1 MSSNSMSGPGP
12 IRSAPGRKRRRPMW
26 QRVAAWVVGSIV
38 VLTVL
43 LVAFIALFDWNK
55 LKPTINERASAALE
69 RPFAINGD
77 LSVHW
82 GRADDLAGWRSW
94 IPTPVI
100 RANDISV
107 GNPAW
112 VGDKS
117 DDGFAKVDQAEF
129 AVHLL
134 PLLGQHLSLPYVRL
148 TGPTANLL
156 RRDAEHATWNFGS
169 GGEPGSWTVNLGQLR
184 VGKAKID
191 INDKVSKADFAI
203 TVEPLDKEIPFSEL
217 VGDDGGNAA
226 PSNTQAFAYAWT
238 AKGKYGGAPIDASG
252 KIGSVLTLRQGKR
265 PLPLQVDAKLGDVR
279 VRATGTLTDPTDPSG
294 LDLRL
299 KLSGGSMAQLFPY
312 TGIALPDTPPFSTS
326 GHLTARIQ
334 PDDRR
339 YHYENFV
346 GKVGDSD
353 LAGTLT
359 FTSGGDRPKLE
370 GKLHSEQLRLA
381 DLGPLIGADTSDKKS
396 ATVDATPKDKLLPS
410 DAFNTD
416 RWNAM
421 DADVTFEGKK
431 VVQDAGLPI
440 AGLATHIVMDSAKL
454 TLDPLGVG
462 LANGK
467 LNGKVVLDARK
478 TPMIGTVD
486 LKARGLGL
494 KQLFPKFESMQAS
507 FGEINGDIILTA
519 TGQSVAG
526 LMARS
531 DGDVML
537 LMNDGAISKELMELA
552 GLNVGNFVVTKLF
565 GDKQVN
571 IECAAANF
579 GVTDGLMSTRLAIF
593 DTDNAT
599 IDISGSINF
608 KNEQMDLSI
617 VPKTKGLRIF
627 SLRSPLYVR
636 GTLAN
641 PDVGVE
647 AGKLI
652 AKGAAALALGAVAA
666 PAAALI
672 PLIAPSHEERDN
684 RCEALLS
691 RLQEVK

>member
-1 MSSNSMSGPGP
+1 MSKASEDSSSV
-12 IRSAPGRKRRRPMW
+12 IHSAPRRTRLRPLW
-26 QRVAAWVVGSIV
+26 LRVLAWVVGSIV
-38 VLTVL
+38 VLILL
-43 LVAFIALFDWNK
+43 LVAVSALFDWNR
-55 LKPTINERASAALE
+55 LKPTINARASAALG
-69 RPFAINGD
+69 RPFAIHGD
-77 LSVHW
+77 LSVRW
-82 GRADDLAGWRSW
+82 SRADDLAGGSSW
-94 IPTPVI
+94 IPMPII
-100 RANDISV
+100 RAGDIKV
-107 GNPAW
+107 GNPEW

-117 DDGFAKVDQAEF
+117 KDRFASVDQAEF

-134 PLLGQHLSLPYVRL
+134 PLFGRHLSLPYMRL
-148 TGPTANLL
+148 TGPSANLL
-156 RRDAEHATWNFGS
+156 RRDAEHANWNFGS
-169 GGEPGSWTVNLGQLR
+169 HGKPSSWNLDLGQLR
-184 VGKAKID
+184 VGKAKINLSD
-191 INDKVSKADFAI
+191 NVSKADLTI
-203 TVEPLDKEIPFSEL
+203 TVEPLERDIPLSEL
-217 VGDDGGNAA
+217 VGEDGGKSA
-226 PSNTQAFAYAWT
+226 PSDAQAFAYAWT
-238 AKGKYGGAPIDASG
+238 AKGKYRDAPVDGNG
-252 KIGSVLTLRQGKR
+252 KIGSVLTLREGKR
-265 PLPLQVDAKLGDVR
+265 PFPLQVDAKLGALR
-279 VRATGTLTDPTDPSG
+279 VRAIGTLTDPADPSG
-294 LDLRL
+294 LNLRL

-326 GHLTARIQ
+326 GQLTARIQ
-334 PDDRR
+334 PDDSR

-359 FTSGGDRPKLE
+359 YNNGGDRPKLE
-370 GKLHSEQLRLA
+370 GKLVSEQLRLA

-396 ATVDATPKDKLLPS
+396 ATIKATPSDKLLPS
-410 DAFNTD
+410 DEFRTD

-431 VVQDAGLPI
+431 VIQDAGLPI
-440 AGLATHIVMDSAKL
+440 SGLSTHIVMNNAKL

-467 LNGKVVLDARK
+467 LSGKVVLDARK
-478 TPMIGTVD
+478 QPMIGTVD

-494 KQLFPKFESMQAS
+494 KQLFPKVEAMQAS
-507 FGEINGDIILTA
+507 FGEINGDILLNA

-526 LMARS
+526 LMAKS
-531 DGDVML
+531 DGNVML

-552 GLNVGNFVVTKLF
+552 GLNVGNFLITKMF
-565 GDKQVN
+565 GDKQVI
-571 IECAAANF
+571 IECAASNF
-579 GVTDGLMSTRLAIF
+579 GVTDGLMRTRLAIF

-599 IDISGSINF
+599 IDISGSINL
-608 KNEQMDLSI
+608 KNEQMDLRV

-627 SLRSPLYVR
+627 SLRSPLYVK

-652 AKGAAALALGAVAA
+652 AKGAAALVLGAVAA

-684 RCEALLS
+684 RCETLLGQ
-691 RLQEVK
+691 LQAVK

>member
-1 MSSNSMSGPGP
+1 MSRPGP
-12 IRSAPGRKRRRPMW
+12 IRSAPRRKRRWPRW
-26 QRVAAWVVGSIV
+26 QRVLAWVIGSIV
-38 VLTVL
+38 LLILL
-43 LVAFIALFDWNK
+43 LVAVIALFDWNR

-94 IPTPVI
+94 IPMPVI
-100 RANDISV
+100 RADDIKV
-107 GNPAW
+107 GNPEW

-117 DDGFAKVDQAEF
+117 DDGFATVDQAEV

-134 PLLGQHLSLPYVRL
+134 PLLGHHVSLPYVRL
-148 TGPTANLL
+148 TGPSVNLL
-156 RRDAEHATWNFGS
+156 RRDAEHATWKFGS
-169 GGEPGSWTVNLGQLR
+169 RDKPSSWTVDLDQLH
-184 VGKAKID
+184 VAKANID
-191 INDKVSKADFAI
+191 INDKVTKADLAI

-217 VGDDGGNAA
+217 VGDDDDTPA
-226 PSNTQAFAYAWT
+226 PSNAQSFAYAWT
-238 AKGKYGGAPIDASG
+238 AKGKYRGSPMNGSG

-265 PLPLQVDAKLGDVR
+265 PFPLQVDAKLGELH

-294 LDLRL
+294 LNVRL

-334 PDDRR
+334 PNDSR
-339 YHYENFV
+339 YQYEKFV

-359 FTSGGDRPKLE
+359 YTNGGDRPKLE
-370 GKLHSEQLRLA
+370 GKMHSEKLRLA
-381 DLGPLIGADTSDKKS
+381 DLGPLIGANTSDKKS
-396 ATVDATPKDKLLPS
+396 ATVTATSSDKLLPS
-410 DAFNTD
+410 DEFRTD
-416 RWNAM
+416 RWKAM
-421 DADVTFEGKK
+421 DADIKFDGKK
-431 VVQDAGLPI
+431 IVQDAGLPI
-440 AGLATHIVMDSAKL
+440 SALSTHVVMDNAKL

-467 LNGKVVLDARK
+467 LSGKVVLDARK
-478 TPMIGTVD
+478 QPMIGTID

-494 KQLFPKFESMQAS
+494 KQLFPKVEAMQAS
-507 FGEINGDIILTA
+507 FGEINGDILLNA

-526 LMARS
+526 LMAKS
-531 DGDVML
+531 DGNVML

-552 GLNVGNFVVTKLF
+552 GLNVGNYLITKLF
-565 GDKQVN
+565 GDKQVI
-571 IECAAANF
+571 IECAAGNF
-579 GVTDGLMSTRLAIF
+579 GVSDGLMKTRLAIF

-599 IDISGSINF
+599 IDISGAINL
-608 KNEQMDLSI
+608 KNERMDLRV

-627 SLRSPLYVR
+627 SLRSPLYVK

-652 AKGAAALALGAVAA
+652 AKGAAAVLLGAVAA

-684 RCEALLS
+684 RCETLLS
-691 RLQEVK
+691 QLQKTK

>member
-1 MSSNSMSGPGP
+1 MSRPGP
-12 IRSAPGRKRRRPMW
+12 IRSAPRRKRRWPLW
-26 QRVAAWVVGSIV
+26 QRVLAWVVGSIV
-38 VLTVL
+38 ALILL
-43 LVAFIALFDWNK
+43 LVAFIALFDWNR
-55 LKPTINERASAALE
+55 LKPTINERASAALD

-82 GRADDLAGWRSW
+82 GRTDDSAGWRSW
-94 IPTPVI
+94 IPTPII
-100 RANDISV
+100 RANDIKI
-107 GNPAW
+107 GNPEW

-117 DDGFAKVDQAEF
+117 NDGFASVDQAQV

-134 PLLGQHLSLPYVRL
+134 PLLGKHLSLPYVHL
-148 TGPTANLL
+148 TGPSANLL

-169 GGEPGSWTVNLGQLR
+169 GGEPSSWTVDLGQLR
-184 VGKAKID
+184 VAKAKID
-191 INDKVSKADFAI
+191 INDKVSKADFVV

-217 VGDDGGNAA
+217 VGEDGDKSAPPNA
-226 PSNTQAFAYAWT
+226 QAFAYAWT
-238 AKGKYGGAPIDASG
+238 AKGKYRGAPIDGSG

-265 PLPLQVDAKLGDVR
+265 PFPLQVDAKLGDVR

-334 PDDRR
+334 PHDSR

-359 FTSGGDRPKLE
+359 FTNAGDRPKLE

-396 ATVDATPKDKLLPS
+396 STLNATPKEKLLPS
-410 DAFNTD
+410 DEFRTD

-421 DADVTFEGKK
+421 DADVTFDGRK
-431 VVQDAGLPI
+431 VVQNAGLPI
-440 AGLATHIVMDSAKL
+440 AGLSTRVVMDNAKL

-462 LANGK
+462 LANGTLK
-467 LNGKVVLDARK
+467 GKVVLDARK
-478 TPMIGTVD
+478 TPMIGAVD

-494 KQLFPKFESMQAS
+494 KQLFPKVESMQAS
-507 FGEINGDIILTA
+507 FGEINGDILLTA

-579 GVTDGLMSTRLAIF
+579 GVKDGLMSTRLAIF

-608 KNEQMDLSI
+608 KNEQMDLSV

-627 SLRSPLYVR
+627 SLRSPLYVK

-652 AKGAAALALGAVAA
+652 AKGAAAVVLGAIAA
-666 PAAALI
+666 PVAALI
-672 PLIAPSHEERDN
+672 PLIAPSHEEGDN
-684 RCEALLS
+684 RCKALLN
-691 RLQEVK
+691 RLQATK